1 MSTLPAVKSKEIN
14 GKTYNII
21 LLGTREGL
29 SVSMKIGKAI
39 LPAVVDV
46 VGAMRGADELNFTD
60 AVNHLFTQL
69 TDKEMGEILDKLFK
83 GSTADDFPINWDTYF
98 RGNYGELCDVVA
110 FALEA
115 NFSSFF
121 EASIFKNLF
130 STSQK

>member
-14 GKTYNII
+14 GKTYNIV

-29 SVSMKIGKAI
+29 GVSMKIGKAI

-46 VGAMRGADELNFTD
+46 VGAIRGQDELNFTE

-69 TDKEMGEILDKLFK
+69 TDKEMNDILDKLFK
-83 GSTADDFPINWDTYF
+83 GSTVDNFPINWDVYF
-98 RGNYGELCDVVA
+98 RGNYGELVDVVA
-110 FALEA
+110 FALGA